1 MLDEK
6 SENKTF
12 SIEGKGLKLNTA
24 EDVQEYIDS
33 IMEMENLENV
43 ILSGNT
49 FGVEAI
55 QALASALKGK
65 NTIKIVNASDIFTGR
80 LKEEIPDSVK
90 ALCDALEDKEIVE
103 LNFSDNA
110 FGPAGAE
117 PMTDFLTNNRTLQV
131 LKLNN
136 NGLGVQGGKLIG
148 KALLEAAKK
157 NHEEDRESSLKVF
170 VAGRNRL
177 ENGSS
182 QALSDAIAAHNTLVE
197 IRLPQNGIRSEGI
210 IALSK
215 GLAECKNLE
224 IIDLQDNTFTKT
236 GSESFAD
243 SLTEWKNLK
252 SLNIGDC
259 LLSQE
264 GGIIIAKKLLLGN
277 NKNLETLNLQYNE
290 IDKQLLEAAKK
301 NHEED
306 RESSLKVFV
315 AGRNRLEN
323 GSSQALSD
331 AIAAHN
337 TLVEIRLP
345 QNGIRSE
352 GIIALSKGL
361 AECKNLEIID
371 LQDNT
376 FTKTGSE
383 SFADSLTEWKN
394 LKSLNIGDCLLS
406 QEGGI
411 IIAKKL
417 LLGNNKNLETLN
429 LQYNEI
435 DKHGISILASAI
447 STHLKKLASLELNG
461 NKVYPDDSSIEEI
474 KNALEEIGHKDAL
487 GELDDMEVSDSE
499 EEDVDKNE
507 SDAD

>member
-1 MLDEK
+1 MTQTEFNLMLPLTN
-6 SENKTF
+6 SLSAINLTTKT
-12 SIEGKGLKLNTA
+12 KLPFPPIA
-24 EDVQEYIDS
+24 R
-33 IMEMENLENV
+33 
-43 ILSGNT
+43 
-49 FGVEAI
+49 
-55 QALASALKGK
+55 
-65 NTIKIVNASDIFTGR
+65 R

-148 KALLEAAKK
+148 KA
-157 NHEEDRESSLKVF
+157 
-170 VAGRNRL
+170 
-177 ENGSS
+177 
-182 QALSDAIAAHNTLVE
+182 
-197 IRLPQNGIRSEGI
+197 
-210 IALSK
+210 
-215 GLAECKNLE
+215 
-224 IIDLQDNTFTKT
+224 
-236 GSESFAD
+236 
-243 SLTEWKNLK
+243 
-252 SLNIGDC
+252 
-259 LLSQE
+259 
-264 GGIIIAKKLLLGN
+264 
-277 NKNLETLNLQYNE
+277 
-290 IDKQLLEAAKK
+290 LLEAAKK